1 MTAQEQVT
9 MMEELVWLL
18 VDHLMYTEQG
28 LPDTTTD
35 QSLYLVCRGI

>member
-9 MMEELVWLL
+9 MMEELVCLL
-18 VDHLMYTEQG
+18 VDHLMYIEQG